1 MYNALDMGVTV
12 DAFWEMSPRALWVL
26 TQERIRSMERRAGKG
41 RRSGEGTRIG
51 YIPR

>member
-1 MYNALDMGVTV
+1 MYNALDMGVSV

-26 TQERIRSMERRAGKG
+26 TQERIRSMEQRSRAKEKPAG
-41 RRSGEGTRIG
+41 RRLS